1 MKFVKIR
8 KSNVIDINYGWEG
21 LREKVITF
29 LNDYEV
35 DLTNLGPNSWTLLHI
50 GLFNGAQVGKD

>member
-1 MKFVKIR
+1 M
-8 KSNVIDINYGWEG
+8 SLTG

-29 LNDYEV
+29 LNDYEL

>member
-1 MKFVKIR
+1 M
-8 KSNVIDINYGWEG
+8 SLTG

-35 DLTNLGPNSWTLLHI
+35 DLTNLGPNSWTLRHI